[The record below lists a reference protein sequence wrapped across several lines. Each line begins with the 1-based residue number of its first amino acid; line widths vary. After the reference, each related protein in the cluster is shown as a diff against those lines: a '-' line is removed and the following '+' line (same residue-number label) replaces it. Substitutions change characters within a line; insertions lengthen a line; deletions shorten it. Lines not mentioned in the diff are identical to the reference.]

1 MLLSVNRVVHLS
13 VNVELDAVT
22 INGVA
27 EWAFTKR
34 EQILG
39 DLVREVIEKAQEQ
52 WLERV
57 SEGAQELVCTGCGVI
72 HPDGREWVYR
82 GSRERTVKTSSGK
95 TTFALLQITCRACGK
110 TSAPCGEALGLA
122 ARQRVTTE
130 MKRKAVERVY
140 ETSYRRSTRTLLACM
155 GVSLSASTLHA
166 YVQEAAARVALTPDP
181 QAEIVLAD
189 GTKVRAGD
197 RVEHEDLRLAFQLC
211 GRSQRGERKEAHL
224 RLLGL
229 EVGLKTWAK
238 VLRGC
243 TRTRVVVT
251 DAEAALEAHVR
262 KHYPNARHQ
271 FCEWHAW
278 HTLDWS
284 LRQDGLSAKE
294 RKPLRRELA
303 SILWRK
309 AKPQRKRALLA
320 GYVKTLSRYPASHKQ
335 LSRAAEHMLFE
346 EPSAE
351 RTTSLVE
358 RQMREI
364 DRRTLVGVRWSVA
377 GVRNLML
384 LSLAHRHNPD
394 DYERSWSA

>member
-22 INGVA
+22 INGLA
-27 EWAFTKR
+27 EWVFTKR

-39 DLVREVIEKAQEQ
+39 DLVREVIEQAQEQ

-72 HPDGREWVYR
+72 HESGHDWVHR
-82 GSRERTVKTSSGK
+82 GSRARTVKSSSGK
-95 TTFALLQITCRACGK
+95 TTFALLQVTCRDCGK
-110 TSAPCGEALGLA
+110 TWAPCGPALGLES
-122 ARQRVTTE
+122 RQRVTTE
-130 MKRKAVERVY
+130 LKRKAVERVY
-140 ETSYRRSTRTLLACM
+140 ETSYSRSVRTLRDCT
-155 GVSLSASTLHA
+155 GVSLSPSTLHG
-166 YVQEAAARVALTPDP
+166 YVQEAASRVVLAPDP

-189 GTKVRAGD
+189 GTKVRAGE
-197 RVEHEDLRLAFQLC
+197 RVEHEELRLAFQIC
-211 GRSQRGERKEAHL
+211 GRSQRGKRKRAHL

-229 EVGLKTWAK
+229 EVGLKTWPK

-251 DAEAALEAHVR
+251 DAEAALETHVR

-309 AKPQRKRALLA
+309 AKPQRKRALLD

-335 LSRAAEHMLFE
+335 LTRAAPHMLFE

-351 RTTSLVE
+351 RTTSVAE

-364 DRRTLVGVRWSVA
+364 DRRTLVGVRWSIP

-384 LSLAHRHNPD
+384 LSLARVHNPD